1 MSTHVSMCYSG
12 QREGVSLKQKVL
24 ENEKFWTI
32 QNQVMLK

>member
-1 MSTHVSMCYSG
+1 MSMCHRG
-12 QREGVSLKQKVL
+12 QREGVSSTQKVL